1 MKKTLLIIIINLQ
14 FFYSFSQEK
23 KNLVVGIVVDQMRY
37 DYVYRFWENFNNSG
51 FKTLVNEGY
60 FFRNTHFSF
69 MPTYTGPGHA
79 TIATGTTPSNHGII
93 ANNWFDRYSK
103 ENIYCAGDGEMHTIC
118 NCDYKFD
125 IISRD
130 GQMSPKHLLTSTIG
144 DQIKLFDDNS
154 KVFGVSLKDRG
165 AILSAGHSAD
175 ACYWM
180 NKEGEWISSSYYMS
194 ELPKWIVDFQTKNSA
209 KSYLAK
215 NWSFDKK
222 FNYNLDSLSNF
233 DGNGIIKS
241 TPHGNSILADLAIEL
256 MKQEEL
262 GKNESTDFL
271 ILSFSSTDYIGHKYG
286 PHSPEIE
293 DTYNKLDN
301 DIAKII
307 SYIEKYIG
315 KENSLIFLTA
325 DHGVVSEPSVLAS
338 KKIPSGYFSTR
349 NLKSDLAEHI
359 RDRLNL
365 PTKDISDN
373 ELILNVSNDQ
383 IFLNRDFIMQN
394 LGYEVIEKIRKIS
407 VDYLIDYHPAIK
419 KTYHYKQLEENEYLD
434 APNSLIQKGFNSKRS
449 GDIIYTLEPGW
460 INFSWKKGG
469 TTHGSCFSYDTHV
482 PLLFWGGNIKKGHTD
497 RRTNVKDIAPTIAQI
512 LKISHPNGS
521 TGNPLYEITE

>member
-37 DYVYRFWENFNNSG
+37 DYVYRFWGNFNNNG

-154 KVFGVSLKDRG
+154 KVFGISLKDRG

-215 NWSFDKK
+215 NWNFDNK

-233 DGNGIIKS
+233 DGMG
-241 TPHGNSILADLAIEL
+241 L
-256 MKQEEL
+256 
-262 GKNESTDFL
+262 
-271 ILSFSSTDYIGHKYG
+271 
-286 PHSPEIE
+286 
-293 DTYNKLDN
+293 
-301 DIAKII
+301 
-307 SYIEKYIG
+307 
-315 KENSLIFLTA
+315 
-325 DHGVVSEPSVLAS
+325 
-338 KKIPSGYFSTR
+338 
-349 NLKSDLAEHI
+349 
-359 RDRLNL
+359 
-365 PTKDISDN
+365 
-373 ELILNVSNDQ
+373 
-383 IFLNRDFIMQN
+383 
-394 LGYEVIEKIRKIS
+394 
-407 VDYLIDYHPAIK
+407 
-419 KTYHYKQLEENEYLD
+419 
-434 APNSLIQKGFNSKRS
+434 
-449 GDIIYTLEPGW
+449 
-460 INFSWKKGG
+460 
-469 TTHGSCFSYDTHV
+469 
-482 PLLFWGGNIKKGHTD
+482 
-497 RRTNVKDIAPTIAQI
+497 
-512 LKISHPNGS
+512 
-521 TGNPLYEITE
+521 